1 MNREYDTD
9 QLIDLGAASVQTQ
22 GSFVRDED
30 TENGKL
36 PGLGLVEE

>member
-1 MNREYDTD
+1 MTYEYEND
-9 QLIDLGAASVQTQ
+9 QLIDLGAASAQTK
-22 GSFVRDED
+22 GSFVREED